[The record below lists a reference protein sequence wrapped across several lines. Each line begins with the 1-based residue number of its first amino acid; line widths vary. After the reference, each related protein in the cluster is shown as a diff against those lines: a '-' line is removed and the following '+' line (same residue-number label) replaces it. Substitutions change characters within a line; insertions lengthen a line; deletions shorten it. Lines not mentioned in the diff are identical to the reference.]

1 MVRTDITPNIIL
13 RYLAALGL
21 AFMILGTS
29 GCSTQTG
36 QYATAK
42 QQWDSPR
49 PEQLQDELR
58 NRLAHTQH
66 DH

>member
-1 MVRTDITPNIIL
+1 MSPSNFNPKIFAI
-13 RYLAALGL
+13 L
-21 AFMILGTS
+21 AFALATAVVS

-36 QYATAK
+36 QYAPTK

-49 PEQLQDELR
+49 SDQVEDELR

>member
-1 MVRTDITPNIIL
+1 MTSTHKIFAV
-13 RYLAALGL
+13 LALLLMTLGV
-21 AFMILGTS
+21 T

-36 QYATAK
+36 QYAPAK

-49 PEQLQDELR
+49 SGQVEDELR
-58 NRLAHTQH
+58 NRLALTQH

>member
-1 MVRTDITPNIIL
+1 MSLTNIYPRILAVLAIT
-13 RYLAALGL
+13 LAATAIG
-21 AFMILGTS
+21 

-36 QYATAK
+36 QYAPAK

-49 PEQLQDELR
+49 PAQLQDELR
-58 NRLAHTQH
+58 MRLELTQH

>member
-1 MVRTDITPNIIL
+1 MSPSNIDPKIFAV
-13 RYLAALGL
+13 LALALFTL
-21 AFMILGTS
+21 SAS

-36 QYATAK
+36 QYAPTK

-49 PEQLQDELR
+49 SGQVEDELR
-58 NRLAHTQH
+58 NRLALTQR

>member
-1 MVRTDITPNIIL
+1 MTSIL
-13 RYLAALGL
+13 KVLVVPGLVLVALGV
-21 AFMILGTS
+21 G

-36 QYATAK
+36 QYAPAK

-58 NRLAHTQH
+58 NRLEHTQH